1 MFDFLT
7 RSQLEEL
14 QKNRKRWEA
23 LEIRSYDYEHR
34 KSCFCVPAI
43 NKLVRVEVRDGV
55 VARTVDLATGEEISD
70 PHVTWPTIDELFE
83 QTERL
88 FGTSYR
94 LTIRY
99 DRAMHFPT
107 EISGDVPQTVDDEFT
122 TTAEN
127 LVRR

>member
-107 EISGDVPQTVDDEFT
+107 EIRGDVPQTVDDEFT